1 MKKSDMEKACIGAF
15 GKEMFDSKAKRN
27 PQRSFAE
34 GFLSQRCQDA
44 ATHLDCCNI
53 ETVRYMAGIPVAARA
68 CMGFINSVR

>member
-44 ATHLDCCNI
+44 ATHLDSCKAERI
-53 ETVRYMAGIPVAARA
+53 MRTYVRLAGVF
-68 CMGFINSVR
+68 MGQ